1 MIFSALETAGSGLV
15 AYRKWLDAVSDNIS
29 NADDVT
35 STSNA
40 AYQARSVVVQAA
52 PGTAGVEVTG
62 AAYGSAAGQVVYR
75 PEDPRADRQGMVRVP
90 AVDMGDQM
98 SQLIEAQRGYQA
110 NIAVVERAKD
120 LYSAA
125 LQIGR

>member
-1 MIFSALETAGSGLV
+1 MIFSAIDTAGSGLV

-40 AYQARSVVVQAA
+40 AYQARTVVVQAA
-52 PGTAGVEVTG
+52 PGTGGVEVVG
-62 AAYGSAAGQVVYR
+62 ARFGSAAGQEVYR
-75 PEDPRADRQGMVRVP
+75 PNDPRADAKGMVRVP
-90 AVDMGDQM
+90 DVDMGDQM

-120 LYSAA
+120 LYTAA

>member
-1 MIFSALETAGSGLV
+1 VIFSAIETAGTGLV
-15 AYRKWLDAVSDNIS
+15 AYRKWLDAVSDNIA

-35 STSNA
+35 STSSA
-40 AYQARSVVVQAA
+40 AYQARSVLVQAA
-52 PGTAGVEVTG
+52 PGDAGVQVVG
-62 AAYGSAAGQVVYR
+62 ASFGNAAGQEVYR
-75 PEDPRADRQGMVRVP
+75 PDDPHADKQGMVRVP
-90 AVDMGDQM
+90 DMDMGDQM

-120 LYSAA
+120 LYAAA

>member
-1 MIFSALETAGSGLV
+1 MIFSALETSGSGLV

-35 STSNA
+35 NPANA

-52 PGTAGVEVTG
+52 PGDAGVQVVG
-62 AAYGSAAGQVVYR
+62 AAYGSAAGNLVYR
-75 PEDPRADRQGMVRVP
+75 PGDPQADAKGMVRVP
-90 AVDMGDQM
+90 DVNMGDQM

-120 LYSAA
+120 LYTAA